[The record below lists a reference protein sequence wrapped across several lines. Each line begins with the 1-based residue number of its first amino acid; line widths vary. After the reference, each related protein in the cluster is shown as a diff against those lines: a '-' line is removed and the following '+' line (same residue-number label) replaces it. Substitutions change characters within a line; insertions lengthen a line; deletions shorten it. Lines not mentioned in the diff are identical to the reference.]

1 MNSRP
6 HPTQSFSRRFP
17 RLSLTMTR
25 STLLIGAVLWPASY
39 TLAQSISEDETTVT
53 YEASYFAQYGPVDAG
68 DMVDRIPGVGNTTGG
83 GPPTGGGGFSGGGGG
98 RGGRGFGSGSG
109 GIEILINGKRTAG
122 KNNQTS
128 AVLGRINADQVN
140 YIQLIRGTS
149 GELDVRGSGQVVNVV
164 LFEELDNSATTWE
177 VNSDYYKDGHVQPG
191 ANISYTDRIGD
202 LEMVLSAAAE
212 PRYDHQETTERSVLG
227 DFSPND
233 FITEDRIRE
242 QTTYE
247 LSANLSYQL
256 SARSSARLN
265 GLWSQNDNPTDVF
278 RTITDLTVS
287 PNLLR
292 IEREDIPGEQDNWEI
307 GGDYEQ
313 FFANGSRFKVLF
325 VLNQDN
331 SDTIR
336 ERFRLLT
343 PTTEQKDIYLRNT
356 STTEENIIRG
366 SYTFDMGDS
375 MDIEMGVERAV
386 TTLDSSLA
394 YGVLRSTGTPS
405 DAVGGLVPVSLS
417 NANSVVEET
426 RYEPFAIHNWTIN
439 PRMTLESTLLY
450 EYSEIAQS
458 GDVNKKRDFA
468 FVKPKVDLRFDMT
481 PTIQLRGTIEK
492 RVQQLSF
499 ADFVASTDSQDDDSE
514 TLFGNENLRQEWLWD
529 YSFSAQYRLPDDIGV
544 IDTRV
549 FYHEHFDRIERI
561 DVSPS
566 EDNLQSANG
575 NIGDGWMSG
584 LSVNASVR
592 GTWFNLPNLLM
603 TSNWSVADSEIT
615 DPFLGIQRRF
625 ANFGRG
631 RWTLSFRHDI
641 PQWNL
646 NWGGSWSNRFDHNQ
660 YVYDIDDYT
669 YSLGEPNV
677 SVFAQY
683 ITDSGI
689 SFRFDAR
696 DVTNNLQCRE
706 RRRFVGRISANILEE
721 IEDRCTIRGTVMS
734 LKVSSSF

>member
-1 MNSRP
+1 MISC
-6 HPTQSFSRRFP
+6 F
-17 RLSLTMTR
+17 RLKPDTARHVRLCTIIVA
-25 STLLIGAVLWPASY
+25 LASIPGGIAQ
-39 TLAQSISEDETTVT
+39 AQSISDDETTVT
-53 YEASYFAQYGPVDAG
+53 YQADYFTEYGPVNAG
-68 DMVDRIPGVGNTTGG
+68 DMIDRIPGVGNTTGG
-83 GPPTGGGGFSGGGGG
+83 GPPTGGGGFRGGGGG
-98 RGGRGFGSGSG
+98 SGGRGFGSGAG

-128 AVLGRINADQVN
+128 AVLQRITADQVN

-164 LFEELDNSATTWE
+164 LFEELDNSAVTWE
-177 VNSDYYKDGHVQPG
+177 VNSDYYRDGHTQPG
-191 ANISYTDRIGD
+191 ANISYSDQIGGF
-202 LEMVLSAAAE
+202 EMVLSAVAE
-212 PRYDHQETTERSVLG
+212 PRYEHRETVERSILG

-233 FITEDRIRE
+233 FLTEDRIRE

-247 LSANLSYQL
+247 LSANLAYEIN
-256 SARSSARLN
+256 RNSSARFN
-265 GLWSQNDNPTDVF
+265 ALWSQNDNPTDVF
-278 RTITDLTVS
+278 RTITDLKVT
-287 PNLLR
+287 PNHLR
-292 IEREDIPGEQDNWEI
+292 IEREDIPGKQDNWEI
-307 GGDYEQ
+307 GGDYEL
-313 FFANGSRFKVLF
+313 FFDNGARFKVLF
-325 VLNQDN
+325 VRNQDN
-331 SDTIR
+331 RDRIR
-336 ERFRLLT
+336 ERFQLRT
-343 PTTEQKDIYLRNT
+343 PTTEEKDIFLRNT
-356 STTEENIIRG
+356 STTEEDIIRG
-366 SYTFDMGDS
+366 SFTFDIGDNQ
-375 MDIEMGVERAV
+375 DLEMGVERAV

-394 YGVLRSTGTPS
+394 LGLPSSTGTPS
-405 DAVGGLVPVSLS
+405 DSVGGLVPIALT

-426 RYEPFAIHNWTIN
+426 RYEPFLIHNWVIN
-439 PRMTLESTLLY
+439 PRMSLESTLLY

-458 GDVNKKRDFA
+458 GDVNKKRDFD
-468 FVKPKVDLRFDMT
+468 FIKPKVDFRYDMT
-481 PTIQLRGTIEK
+481 PTIQLRGSIEK
-492 RVQQLSF
+492 IVRQLSF

-514 TLFGNENLRQEWLWD
+514 TLFGNENLRQEWLWA
-529 YSFSAQYRLPDDIGV
+529 YTFNAQYRLPDDIGV

-549 FYHEHFDRIERI
+549 FYHEHFDRIARI

-592 GTWFNLPNLLM
+592 GTYFNMPNLLV

-615 DPFLGIQRRF
+615 DPFLGIKRRF
-625 ANFGRG
+625 SNFGRG

-641 PQWNL
+641 PEWNL

-660 YVYDIDDYT
+660 YFYDIDDYT
-669 YSLGEPNV
+669 ASLGEPSV

-696 DVTNNLQCRE
+696 DVTSNLQCRE

-721 IEDRCTIRGTVMS
+721 IEDRCWIRGTVMS
-734 LKVSSSF
+734 LKISSSF